1 MNNWKII
8 VPVAVAGIAI
18 LVAILVFNLKTSAE
32 TEKIGP
38 NQAPG
43 KISKTQPPAKRTKT
57 PPKKTL
63 KRPDKSD
70 KQAVIEQTMA
80 KKRNRPKPK
89 FIIDDDDESNLN
101 AEQRKTIE
109 AIRAALDANSKA
121 RVLKLVQ
128 ALQASD
134 EWPDGVPKSIKMAA
148 IEALGWFGAS
158 CLPEIAGFLGDADP
172 DIVQSA
178 IEKYEDA
185 LSDFDLSDRER
196 SQILIQATKIIND
209 SDALDSMLS
218 DALITMRNSVAVET
232 IKTLQKSDN
241 ATVQKLLPDAIEFF
255 TGEENMNTP
264 EKLDEWYKANQDDA
278 DDEEFYGGS
287 KSET

>member
-1 MNNWKII
+1 MKNWKII
-8 VPVAVAGIAI
+8 VPVAVAG
-18 LVAILVFNLKTSAE
+18 VAVLAAVLVFNLKTGGE
-32 TEKIGP
+32 TEKNDP
-38 NQAPG
+38 KQAPG
-43 KISKTQPPAKRTKT
+43 KISKPQPHPKRTKT

-63 KRPDKSD
+63 KRSDKSD
-70 KQAVIEQTMA
+70 KQTVIEQTMA

-134 EWPDGVPKSIKMAA
+134 EWPDGIPKSIKMAA

-158 CLPEIAGFLGDADP
+158 CLPEIAGFLGDADSEV
-172 DIVQSA
+172 VQSA
-178 IEKYEDA
+178 IEKYEEA
-185 LSDFDLSDRER
+185 LSDFELSDRER
-196 SQILIQATKIIND
+196 SQILIQAAKIIND
-209 SDALDSMLS
+209 SDALDFMLS
-218 DALITMRNSVAVET
+218 DALNSMRHSVAVDT
-232 IKTLQKSDN
+232 IKTLMNSGN
-241 ATVQKLLPDAIEFF
+241 ATIQQLLPEAIEFF

-264 EKLDEWYKANQDDA
+264 EKLDEWYKANQDDP

-287 KSET
+287 KNET

>member
-1 MNNWKII
+1 M
-8 VPVAVAGIAI
+8 
-18 LVAILVFNLKTSAE
+18 
-32 TEKIGP
+32 
-38 NQAPG
+38 
-43 KISKTQPPAKRTKT
+43 
-57 PPKKTL
+57 
-63 KRPDKSD
+63 
-70 KQAVIEQTMA
+70 
-80 KKRNRPKPK
+80 
-89 FIIDDDDESNLN
+89 
-101 AEQRKTIE
+101 
-109 AIRAALDANSKA
+109 
-121 RVLKLVQ
+121 
-128 ALQASD
+128 
-134 EWPDGVPKSIKMAA
+134 
-148 IEALGWFGAS
+148 
-158 CLPEIAGFLGDADP
+158 
-172 DIVQSA
+172 
-178 IEKYEDA
+178 
-185 LSDFDLSDRER
+185 SDFDLSDRER